1 MEGKLKGVETFR
13 EELLK
18 GLTDDQLRTIGH
30 VVEEYLKTVE
40 GRIRKAQSVCGCCVE
55 PHDRAE
61 VDHEELA
68 FLYGIA
74 RDCSAILFQW
84 TGAAQRHG
92 VEGKLG

>member
-18 GLTDDQLRTIGH
+18 GLTEDQLRTIGYA
-30 VVEEYLKTVE
+30 VEEYLKTVE
-40 GRIRKAQSVCGCCVE
+40 GHIRKAQEVCVE

-61 VDHEELA
+61 VDHEELV
-68 FLYGIA
+68 FLYGMA

-84 TGAAQRHG
+84 TGAAKRHG
-92 VEGKLG
+92 VDL